1 MLQIRRPA
9 GAFTLAV
16 AAGTAMLATSTP
28 AQAADTHY
36 AALGDSYASGT
47 GTRDYF
53 EDSGTCMRG
62 PKAYPQLWAD
72 AHSPASFDFAACSGA
87 TTDDLNADQLGV
99 LNEQTTLV
107 TVQIGGN
114 DVGFAGI
121 MGSCLIGTDDG
132 CDSAVADS
140 EAKARDEL
148 PGKLQ
153 ATYDGI
159 RSAAPNATV
168 VVVGY
173 PRINE
178 LGECDDIPGYTEAK
192 RDRINAGA
200 DVLDEVISSQASS
213 AGFKFA
219 DPRETFAGHGVCSG
233 SEWINGPSTP
243 IEESFHPNPDG
254 HASGYLPT
262 VESVT
267 G

>member
-1 MLQIRRPA
+1 MRHIRRPVGIVTA
-9 GAFTLAV
+9 SI
-16 AAGTAMLATSTP
+16 AAGTAMLAAP
-28 AQAADTHY
+28 APAFAADTNY
-36 AALGDSYASGT
+36 VALGDSYASGT

-53 EDSGTCMRG
+53 DDSGDCMRG

-72 AHSPASFDFAACSGA
+72 SHSPASFDFVACSGA
-87 TTDDLNADQLGV
+87 TTDDLNADQLGA
-99 LNEQTTLV
+99 LNDRTTLV

-114 DVGFAGI
+114 DVGFADI
-121 MGSCLIGTDDG
+121 MTRCLIGTDDG
-132 CDSAVADS
+132 CDSAVGDS
-140 EAKARDEL
+140 ETKARDEL
-148 PGKLQ
+148 PAKLQ

-159 RSAAPNATV
+159 RKAAPNASV

-178 LGECDDIPGYTEAK
+178 LGACDDIPGYTEAK

-200 DVLDEVISSQASS
+200 DVLDGVISEQAQA
-213 AGFKFA
+213 AGFTFA
-219 DPRETFAGHGVCSG
+219 DPREAFTGHGVCSG

-262 VESVT
+262 VESAI